1 MNTAAIAR
9 SFQGKL
15 VSTRRPLAPRR
26 PYDFQVNDGTGERF
40 AYVDVSR
47 LTPAE
52 AMDKYVDRTVI
63 ITGVTRY
70 STEAQG
76 LVIEA
81 ENIVIK

>member
-1 MNTAAIAR
+1 
-9 SFQGKL
+9 
-15 VSTRRPLAPRR
+15 
-26 PYDFQVNDGTGERF
+26 
-40 AYVDVSR
+40 
-47 LTPAE
+47 
-52 AMDKYVDRTVI
+52 MDKYVDRTVI